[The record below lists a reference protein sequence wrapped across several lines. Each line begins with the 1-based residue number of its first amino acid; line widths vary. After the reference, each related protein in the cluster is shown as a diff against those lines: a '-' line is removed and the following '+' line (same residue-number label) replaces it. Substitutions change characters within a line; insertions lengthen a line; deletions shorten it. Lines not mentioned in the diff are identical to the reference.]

1 MQEVQAGFSLE
12 RLAAG
17 AIANSD
23 PVTARF
29 FITSPLLLSTVKGTG
44 VVGYYPLPGTRPFVD
59 TTRMIWY
66 CHSMGV
72 MQAHSQ
78 KRMLWYMGTVALS
91 VLSHVSAYAIDVHP
105 TAKQIKTAIE
115 QGNAAAEMRTTPESF
130 YVWFGV
136 SDAVTPRGFLVTKLG
151 ALSVMVSHMALRG
164 HQPSESDVRQVLES
178 QTMLV
183 STVIFGNAPNFAVD
197 SYIVLEQS
205 GKTIKPV
212 TVRFD
217 AQADRSVVYPKT
229 PRFKAKVVGSFNYAD
244 FDPLAET
251 TITVYPATG
260 GEASFSMNFLDI
272 H

>member
-1 MQEVQAGFSLE
+1 
-12 RLAAG
+12 
-17 AIANSD
+17 
-23 PVTARF
+23 
-29 FITSPLLLSTVKGTG
+29 
-44 VVGYYPLPGTRPFVD
+44 
-59 TTRMIWY
+59 
-66 CHSMGV
+66 

-78 KRMLWYMGTVALS
+78 RRMLWYMGMVALGI
-91 VLSHVSAYAIDVHP
+91 LSHVSAYAIDVHP

-115 QGNAAAEMRTTPESF
+115 QGNAAAEMRSTPESF

-151 ALSVMVSHMALRG
+151 ALSIMASHMALRG

-229 PRFKAKVVGSFNYAD
+229 PRFKAKVVASFNYAD

>member
-23 PVTARF
+23 PVAARF

-44 VVGYYPLPGTRPFVD
+44 VVGYYPLPGTGPFVD

-115 QGNAAAEMRTTPESF
+115 QGNAAAEMRSTPESF

-151 ALSVMVSHMALRG
+151 ALSVMASHMALRG

-183 STVIFGNAPNFAVD
+183 STVIFGNAPNFAVN
-197 SYIVLEQS
+197 SYIVLEQD
-205 GKTIKPV
+205 GKVIKPV

>member
-1 MQEVQAGFSLE
+1 
-12 RLAAG
+12 
-17 AIANSD
+17 
-23 PVTARF
+23 
-29 FITSPLLLSTVKGTG
+29 
-44 VVGYYPLPGTRPFVD
+44 
-59 TTRMIWY
+59 
-66 CHSMGV
+66 MGV

-115 QGNAAAEMRTTPESF
+115 QGNAAAEMRSTPESF

-151 ALSVMVSHMALRG
+151 ALSIMASHMALRG

-229 PRFKAKVVGSFNYAD
+229 PRFKAKVVASFNYAD

>member
-23 PVTARF
+23 PVAARF

-44 VVGYYPLPGTRPFVD
+44 VVGYYPLPGTGPFVD

-115 QGNAAAEMRTTPESF
+115 QGNAAAEMRSTPESF

-151 ALSVMVSHMALRG
+151 ALSVMASHMALRG

>member
-23 PVTARF
+23 PVAARF

-44 VVGYYPLPGTRPFVD
+44 VVGSYPLPGTGPFVD

-66 CHSMGV
+66 CHSMWL
-72 MQAHSQ
+72 MQAPSQ

-115 QGNAAAEMRTTPESF
+115 QGNAAAEMRSTPESF

-151 ALSVMVSHMALRG
+151 ALSVMASHMALRG

>member
-1 MQEVQAGFSLE
+1 
-12 RLAAG
+12 
-17 AIANSD
+17 
-23 PVTARF
+23 
-29 FITSPLLLSTVKGTG
+29 
-44 VVGYYPLPGTRPFVD
+44 
-59 TTRMIWY
+59 
-66 CHSMGV
+66 
-72 MQAHSQ
+72 
-78 KRMLWYMGTVALS
+78 MLWYMGTVALS
-91 VLSHVSAYAIDVHP
+91 VLFHVSAHAIDVHP
-105 TAKQIKTAIE
+105 TAKQIRTAIE
-115 QGNAAAEMRTTPESF
+115 QGNEAAEKGNTPESF

-136 SDAVTPRGFLVTKLG
+136 SDAVTPRGFLVTKIG
-151 ALSVMVSHMALRG
+151 ALSVMASHMALRG
-164 HQPSESDVRQVLES
+164 HQPSESDVRQVMES

-217 AQADRSVVYPKT
+217 ALADRSVVYPKT
-229 PRFKAKVVGSFNYAD
+229 PRFKAKVVASFNYAD